1 LWRSPEQDSFNLIE
15 EYEREL
21 SKADKNVIR
30 KEIKATQSFFPET
43 KKSILLK
50 LAALIGF
57 VILIYNFPTLWLIIP
72 LAIISFFMIWI
83 LILEFKDIIRL
94 PKFLKEKEAIIE
106 TGIAR
111 VREINIDRYIK
122 IKSYND
128 EGDHYIIEYEGR
140 LFMIGGQE
148 FDGVRKLKNKIEYI
162 DLLDSTKKRGYNTR
176 VVKHGHNI
184 EPYHVFKS
192 KLSDNLI
199 NSELWNNLT
208 EQEPFDGKLEDLDP
222 FIN

>member
-1 LWRSPEQDSFNLIE
+1 MIK

-21 SKADKNVIR
+21 SEADKNVIR
-30 KEIKATQSFFPET
+30 KEIKATQSYFPKT

-72 LAIISFFMIWI
+72 CAIMAFFMIWI
-83 LILEFKDIIRL
+83 LILDVEDLIRL

-122 IKSYND
+122 IRSYND
-128 EGDHYIIEYEGR
+128 EGDYYIIEYKGR
-140 LFMIGGQE
+140 LIMIGGQE

-162 DLLDSTKKRGYNTR
+162 DLLDSTKKKGYNTR
-176 VVKHGHNI
+176 VVKYGQNI
-184 EPYHVFKS
+184 EPYHVFKG
-192 KLSDNLI
+192 KLPDNLM
-199 NSELWNNLT
+199 NSELWDNLT
-208 EQEPFDGKLEDLDP
+208 EQEPFEGKLEDLDP
-222 FIN
+222 YIN

>member
-1 LWRSPEQDSFNLIE
+1 MIK

-21 SKADKNVIR
+21 SEADKNVLKR
-30 KEIKATQSFFPET
+30 EIKTAKSYFPKT
-43 KKSILLK
+43 RKSILLK
-50 LAALIGF
+50 LAVLIGF
-57 VILIYNFPTLWLIIP
+57 VILIYNFQTLWLIIP
-72 LAIISFFMIWI
+72 FAIISFFMVWI
-83 LILEFKDIIRL
+83 LILEIKDLIRL

-128 EGDHYIIEYEGR
+128 EGDHYIIDYEGK
-140 LFMIGGQE
+140 LIMIGGQE
-148 FDGVRKLKNKIEYI
+148 FDGVRKLKKKIEYI
-162 DLLDSTKKRGYNTR
+162 DLLDVTKKRGYNTR
-176 VVKHGHNI
+176 VVKHGQSI

-192 KLSDNLI
+192 KLPDNLI

-208 EQEPFDGKLEDLDP
+208 EQEPFDGKLEYLDP

>member
-1 LWRSPEQDSFNLIE
+1 MIK
-15 EYEREL
+15 EYDREL
-21 SKADKNVIR
+21 SKADKNLIR
-30 KEIKATQSFFPET
+30 KEIKETQSYFPET
-43 KKSILLK
+43 KKTVLIK
-50 LAALIGF
+50 IAALLGF
-57 VILIYNFPTLWLIIP
+57 GIIIYNFPTLWSIIP
-72 LAIISFFMIWI
+72 LSIISFFMIWI
-83 LILEFKDIIRL
+83 LILDINELIRL
-94 PKFLKEKEAIIE
+94 PKFLKEKEAIIN

-128 EGDHYIIEYEGR
+128 EGDHYIIEFGDK
-140 LFMIGGQE
+140 LIMIGGQD

-162 DLLDSTKKRGYNTR
+162 DLLDSDKKRGYNTR
-176 VVKHGHNI
+176 VVKYGQSI

-192 KLSDNLI
+192 KLPDNLI
-199 NSELWNNLT
+199 NSALWNNLT